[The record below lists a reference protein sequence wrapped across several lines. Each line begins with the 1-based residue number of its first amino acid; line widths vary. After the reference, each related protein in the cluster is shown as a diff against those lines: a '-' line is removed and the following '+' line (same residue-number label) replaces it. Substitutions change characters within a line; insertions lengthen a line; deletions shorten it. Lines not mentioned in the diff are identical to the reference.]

1 MQRELHGA
9 LSHRAR
15 YGSSQTTRSTD
26 LVVKTELSAVMGRPI
41 SKKMPPRA
49 EAKQMTAEQ
58 RETITRAARE
68 ELANNS
74 IARRV
79 ARVRTKFSKKR
90 LSRLTRGWL
99 RAARCRLGAQRRTY
113 VKEDAKVEADAAWT
127 KYRREGEQWR
137 PPAQGCGPPPKKDDK
152 ARRKERK
159 QRQKV
164 KKKAA
169 QSARPALP
177 APSSPPGAR
186 VLPGVD
192 TVGGPLGSLIR
203 PLSGK
208 APPWRTAADGP
219 SAPTPVA
226 ERIFRGIRRRYDP
239 DSARWVVDATT
250 S

>member
-1 MQRELHGA
+1 
-9 LSHRAR
+9 
-15 YGSSQTTRSTD
+15 
-26 LVVKTELSAVMGRPI
+26 
-41 SKKMPPRA
+41 
-49 EAKQMTAEQ
+49 MTAEQ

-90 LSRLTRGWL
+90 LGRLTRGWL

-113 VKEDAKVEADAAWT
+113 AKEESKVEADAAWT

-152 ARRKERK
+152 ARRKVRK

-169 QSARPALP
+169 QSSRRALP
-177 APSSPPGAR
+177 APSSPSGAR
-186 VLPGVD
+186 VLPGVC
-192 TVGGPLGSLIR
+192 TVGGPRGSLMGTF
-203 PLSGK
+203 SGK

-219 SAPTPVA
+219 AAP